1 MAQQK
6 KTNGAKKVG
15 IKAETAGKNAKK
27 MPVKN
32 SHLYEIIAI
41 IAIAVSLWLILS
53 LYFNNGGPAGATTV
67 KFLQGMFGTSIYF
80 LPPYALFLLIHSM
93 VHKNYKQLKSKYLMC
108 VIMFFLFAGLIHVL
122 SGVEGWEYRL
132 EHKTLADYWK
142 KYYLY
147 YSTSENAY
155 MRGSGVIGEIVARPV
170 ISMFNYLGSDIFFIS
185 MILIF
190 SICVFDVSFFK
201 ALNNFTLFIKKKS
214 AQKAADGSGADEQ
227 YGYENRPVQK
237 KKIKEIDIFGDNDS
251 ANSAA
256 PKKEQPKDSA
266 APETGAENS
275 LPDEDYKEPEIK
287 LYNKG
292 QTGFAELLDKK
303 DGGKKNTADK
313 PDNQTDEKEN
323 AKDENK
329 PDTKIVEELNE
340 ANGKANEIIEYE
352 YPSPELL
359 TPPKANK
366 NTHDIEDELKRN
378 SKKLVDTL
386 KSFGV
391 SAKVV
396 EISMGPTVTR
406 YELTPDAGVKVS
418 KIVGLSKDIALNL
431 AAKSVRIEAPIPG
444 KSAVGIELANKVT
457 NIVTLREVL
466 ESSEFKNAKSK
477 LSVALGKDIGGNPII
492 IDIAKMPHLLIAGAT
507 GAGKSVCINTL
518 VMSILYKADP
528 NEVKLVMIDPKV
540 VELGVYNG
548 APHLLIPVVTDAKKA
563 AGALNWAVSEMTERY
578 SKFADNNVRDINGY
592 NELMELNETP
602 ELKMPQMVIIIDEL
616 ADLMMVAPADV
627 ETYICRLAQMARA
640 AGMHLVIATQRPSV
654 NVITGTIKANIPSRI
669 SFMVSS
675 QIDSRTILDMSGA
688 EKLIGRG
695 DMLYMPVGASSPT
708 RLQCSFVSDKEVEA
722 VVAAVSK
729 NCAPQYKE
737 DVIERLNA
745 EEVYNPD
752 GDDPGDN
759 DELLP
764 KAIELVIERG
774 QISTSQL
781 QRSFRIGY
789 NRAGSIIDQMEARG
803 IISGL
808 DGNKPRQALI
818 TREEY
823 NEMLVSN
830 KLEN

>member
-1 MAQQK
+1 
-6 KTNGAKKVG
+6 
-15 IKAETAGKNAKK
+15 
-27 MPVKN
+27 
-32 SHLYEIIAI
+32 
-41 IAIAVSLWLILS
+41 
-53 LYFNNGGPAGATTV
+53 
-67 KFLQGMFGTSIYF
+67 
-80 LPPYALFLLIHSM
+80 
-93 VHKNYKQLKSKYLMC
+93 SKYLMC
-108 VIMFFLFAGLIHVL
+108 IIMYFLFAGLIHVL

-155 MRGSGVIGEIVARPV
+155 MRGSGVIGEIIARPV

-185 MILIF
+185 LILIF

-201 ALNNFTLFIKKKS
+201 ALNNFTLFVKS
-214 AQKAADGSGADEQ
+214 KSEKYAAKNTQQPEYNDEIPTSPK
-227 YGYENRPVQK
+227 RR
-237 KKIKEIDIFGDNDS
+237 IKEIDIFGDEENKQ
-251 ANSAA
+251 NNTT
-256 PKKEQPKDSA
+256 KNEQPPQNA
-266 APETGAENS
+266 
-275 LPDEDYKEPEIK
+275 PDEDYKEPEIK

-292 QTGFAELLDKK
+292 QSGFADLLDKK
-303 DGGKKNTADK
+303 GDVAEESKNLK
-313 PDNQTDEKEN
+313 DEKAEN
-323 AKDENK
+323 SKNSALSDDNK
-329 PDTKIVEELNE
+329 PDEKIVEELNV
-340 ANGKANEIIEYE
+340 ANEKASEIIEYE
-352 YPSPELL
+352 YPSIELL

-366 NTHDIEDELKRN
+366 NTHDIEDELKKN

-466 ESSEFKNAKSK
+466 ESEEFKKAKSK

-708 RLQCSFVSDKEVEA
+708 RLQCSYVSDKEVEA

-745 EEVYNPD
+745 EEVYNPE

-764 KAIELVIERG
+764 KAIELVIDAG
-774 QISTSQL
+774 QISTSLL
-781 QRSFRIGY
+781 QRRFRIGY

-823 NEMLVSN
+823 NEMLMNN
-830 KLEN
+830 KLKE

>member
-6 KTNGAKKVG
+6 KAKGAKG
-15 IKAETAGKNAKK
+15 SNIKASAPKSSKTAAAAKE
-27 MPVKN
+27 N

-53 LYFNNGGPAGATTV
+53 LYFNNGGPAGEATV
-67 KFLQGMFGTSIYF
+67 KFLQGMLGTSIYF

-93 VHKNYKQLKSKYLMC
+93 IHKNYKNLKSKYLMC
-108 VIMFFLFAGLIHVL
+108 IIMYFLFAGLIHVL

-155 MRGSGVIGEIVARPV
+155 MRGSGVIGEIIARPV

-185 MILIF
+185 LILIF

-201 ALNNFTLFIKKKS
+201 ALNNFTLFLKS
-214 AQKAADGSGADEQ
+214 KSEKYAAKNVQQPEYNDEIPASPK
-227 YGYENRPVQK
+227 RR
-237 KKIKEIDIFGDNDS
+237 IKEIDIFGDEENKQ
-251 ANSAA
+251 NNT
-256 PKKEQPKDSA
+256 PKNEQQPQNV
-266 APETGAENS
+266 T
-275 LPDEDYKEPEIK
+275 DEDYKEPEIK

-292 QTGFAELLDKK
+292 QSGFADLLDKK
-303 DGGKKNTADK
+303 GDVAEESKNLQDKKAENSKNSAS
-313 PDNQTDEKEN
+313 DE
-323 AKDENK
+323 DNK
-329 PDTKIVEELNE
+329 PDEKIVEELNV
-340 ANGKANEIIEYE
+340 ANEKASEIIEYE
-352 YPSPELL
+352 YPSIELL

-366 NTHDIEDELKRN
+366 NTHDIENELKKN

-466 ESSEFKNAKSK
+466 ESEEFKNAKSK

-708 RLQCSFVSDKEVEA
+708 RLQCSYVSDKEVEA

-745 EEVYNPD
+745 EEVYNPE

-764 KAIELVIERG
+764 KAIELVIDAG
-774 QISTSQL
+774 QISTSLL
-781 QRSFRIGY
+781 QRRFRIGY

-823 NEMLVSN
+823 NEMLMNN
-830 KLEN
+830 KLKE